1 MDYPRDYIVI
11 DNKINYKT
19 AFIIMP
25 MNDKYDYVYGI
36 IKDVCERLNIK
47 AERADDIIQ
56 QNFIMSNV
64 LEGIVK
70 SETVIVDI
78 SEGNPNV
85 FYELGIAHSLK
96 PRQNVIIIQSEDY
109 CFEKTPIDIIHW
121 TIIKYKK
128 NNWSLFKA
136 QLSERLETNMMI
148 INEEDYIKQLLIAHT
163 HDKDI
168 INKFIKQLV
177 TTNFNY
183 LRYIAVILQ
192 NRKDFNEEQIVEKL
206 NSYLTIVSDY
216 EGNKFA
222 KLCWLIKYLVFTSDI
237 ILNEYFEEIEKIF
250 LITWKRDSINMSDTD
265 YWDLCSKICFSIINK
280 NHIKKCIAIKWLTN
294 YLKNTRMGR
303 IDKVR
308 TMIED
313 YLLTVPDQDVD
324 IAVSKLIQ
332 GNSRTAKESAID
344 IVGQK
349 PIYYAVDSLINIINN
364 DEPDPHIVRSCINAL
379 TRMKIV
385 SAAPLIVKW
394 MSNNQDKWGN
404 QAVSASLKNV
414 AQNALEV
421 LDPSYCKEFIDLYT

>member
-1 MDYPRDYIVI
+1 
-11 DNKINYKT
+11 
-19 AFIIMP
+19 
-25 MNDKYDYVYGI
+25 
-36 IKDVCERLNIK
+36 
-47 AERADDIIQ
+47 
-56 QNFIMSNV
+56 
-64 LEGIVK
+64 
-70 SETVIVDI
+70 
-78 SEGNPNV
+78 
-85 FYELGIAHSLK
+85 
-96 PRQNVIIIQSEDY
+96 
-109 CFEKTPIDIIHW
+109 
-121 TIIKYKK
+121 
-128 NNWSLFKA
+128 
-136 QLSERLETNMMI
+136 
-148 INEEDYIKQLLIAHT
+148 
-163 HDKDI
+163 
-168 INKFIKQLV
+168 
-177 TTNFNY
+177 
-183 LRYIAVILQ
+183 
-192 NRKDFNEEQIVEKL
+192 
-206 NSYLTIVSDY
+206 
-216 EGNKFA
+216 
-222 KLCWLIKYLVFTSDI
+222 
-237 ILNEYFEEIEKIF
+237 
-250 LITWKRDSINMSDTD
+250 
-265 YWDLCSKICFSIINK
+265 
-280 NHIKKCIAIKWLTN
+280 
-294 YLKNTRMGR
+294 MGR